1 MTLNV
6 SNTPHHALRDQGI
19 LFYGESVH
27 LLPNKMAKYHG
38 IVGDLKCS
46 TFLGHKISIAT
57 FKNVFIETS

>member
-1 MTLNV
+1 MT
-6 SNTPHHALRDQGI
+6 SKRFQYAPIIALRDQGI

-46 TFLGHKISIAT
+46 TFLGHKNLYRDIS
-57 FKNVFIETS
+57 KMCL